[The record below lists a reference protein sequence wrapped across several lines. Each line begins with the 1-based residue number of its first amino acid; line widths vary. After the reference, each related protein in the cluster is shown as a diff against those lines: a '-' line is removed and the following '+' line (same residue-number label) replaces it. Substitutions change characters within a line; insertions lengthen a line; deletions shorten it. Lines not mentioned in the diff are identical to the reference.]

1 MQKLS
6 IYFIVIISL
15 VYSNLKVKA
24 QDIIDSVNTKP
35 AILSFATQQ
44 KIAWQLDSTIYSRRL
59 DSLNS
64 QVNLVFNT
72 QVEKYIKAYIGNRK
86 KEISIMLEKSK
97 YYFPIFEKAL
107 KAYNVPEVFKFLPVI
122 ESEMDALAISKS
134 GATGLWQFMYG
145 TAKNYRLTIN
155 DYVDERKD
163 PIQASYAAAKYLR
176 EAYNELG
183 DWFLALAAYNCGTGA
198 VKRAIIK
205 AGGEKNIWQLQP
217 YLSSQTQKYI
227 PAFIAATYVMSYPN
241 CHQIVASNLGLTTLV
256 DSIYVNRHLN
266 LNKFCDSLNLPFTQ
280 LKHLNPCYKK
290 GIVNGSLQNPKRLIL
305 PQINKIMYASLYNQ
319 LYQTP
324 IEQPE
329 QRPNLAVDFSKQ
341 VDNFFA
347 KNESK
352 IKIKD
357 DQNLQSSRVGGA
369 QQSSMYTNINTKTV
383 KPNTINQQN
392 KIITENVGSLPSTI
406 YTNYTVKIGDTLLAI
421 AQQFK
426 GLTVDKIIEINQL
439 DGSLLTIGCILKIFE
454 IKN

>member
-6 IYFIVIISL
+6 FYFIIIIGL
-15 VYSNLKVKA
+15 VYANLKVKA
-24 QDIIDSVNTKP
+24 QDIVDSVNIKP
-35 AILSFATQQ
+35 DVLNFATQQ
-44 KIAWQLDSTIYSRRL
+44 KIAWQLDSTIYTQRL

-64 QVNLVFNT
+64 PLNLVYNT
-72 QVEKYIKAYIGNRK
+72 QVQKYIKVYTGNRK
-86 KEISIMLEKSK
+86 NEISVMLEKSK

-183 DWFLALAAYNCGTGA
+183 DWFLALAAYNSGSGA

-205 AGGEKNIWQLQP
+205 AGGEKNIWQLET

-227 PAFIAATYVMSYPN
+227 PAFIAATYVMSYPS
-241 CHQIVASNLGLTTLV
+241 CHQIVASNLGVTTMV
-256 DSIYVNRHLN
+256 DSVYVSCHLN
-266 LNKFCDSLNLPFTQ
+266 LNKLSVSLNLPLHQ
-280 LKHLNPCYKK
+280 LKHLNPSYIK
-290 GIVNGSLQNPKRLIL
+290 GIVNGSLQNPKRLVL
-305 PQINKIMYASLYNQ
+305 PQINKLMYANLYNQ
-319 LYQTP
+319 LYPTTTDS
-324 IEQPE
+324 E
-329 QRPNLAVDFSKQ
+329 QRPNTAVDSSKQ
-341 VDNFFA
+341 GYNLLA
-347 KNESK
+347 KNE

-357 DQNLQSSRVGGA
+357 DQSLQSSRGVDL
-369 QQSSMYTNINTKTV
+369 QSSIYNNSNINTR
-383 KPNTINQQN
+383 KPNAINQQN
-392 KIITENVGSLPSTI
+392 KVINENVGSLQFLI

-426 GLTVDKIIEINQL
+426 GLTVDKIKEINQL
-439 DGSLLTIGCILKIFE
+439 DGSLLSVGCILKLFE
-454 IKN
+454 MNY